1 VFLQLHL
8 VLGLLLGPL
17 ADRAFDQAKGP
28 VVAAVAVLAAGAL
41 LFWRARRRNRAPA
54 AWTEAACP
62 ACLGVRA
69 LAERVPGLTALVAG
83 LGEAVPADPVG
94 SGPDDRPKALAG

>member
-1 VFLQLHL
+1 M
-8 VLGLLLGPL
+8 
-17 ADRAFDQAKGP
+17 
-28 VVAAVAVLAAGAL
+28 VAAVAVLAAGAL